1 MRKIVIFIIILLLT
15 LATVLLYIFL
25 NYSPKELTSE
35 EKEEAIAKILGRKP
49 NLTDNSPK
57 GDTIYNGKYI
67 TFSYPAAAN
76 ERKQLLNGKEV
87 PYTGLE
93 QFIFK
98 LESPKLTVYLEVI
111 NTPVNVASLNDYPSV
126 KLRQLQ
132 SNLYKEEEAFI
143 ENTQG
148 LAFEKRDTTNFEKTG
163 YFSFNG
169 KIYSFSVQGPDSKA
183 VREMFGKLI
192 STSKFL

>member
-1 MRKIVIFIIILLLT
+1 MRKIVVFILILLIT

-25 NYSPKELTSE
+25 NYSPKELSSK

-49 NLTDNSPK
+49 NLTETSPK
-57 GDTIYNGKYI
+57 GDRIYNGKYI
-67 TFSYPAAAN
+67 TFLYPAAAN
-76 ERKQLLNGKEV
+76 EIKQLLNGKEV

-111 NTPVNVASLNDYPSV
+111 NSPVNVSTLTDYPSV

-148 LAFEKRDTTNFEKTG
+148 VAFEKRDTINFEKTG

-183 VREMFGKLI
+183 VREMFSKLI

>member
-25 NYSPKELTSE
+25 NYSPKELSQQ

-49 NLTDNSPK
+49 NLTDSSVK

-67 TFSYPAAAN
+67 MFSYPAAAN

-98 LESPKLTVYLEVI
+98 LEAPKLTVYLEVI
-111 NTPVNVASLNDYPSV
+111 NTPVNVSGLTDYPSV
-126 KLRQLQ
+126 KLRQIQ

-143 ENTQG
+143 ENIKG

-163 YFSFNG
+163 YFSYKG
-169 KIYSFSVQGPDSKA
+169 RIYSFSVQGPDAKA
-183 VREMFGKLI
+183 VREMFSKLT